1 MTKESSERRVALL
14 IALLGSVG
22 IGFDKVI
29 HVDTCKQL
37 LESLS
42 KEDMS
47 TFVNHCYGMLLQPL
61 EEKDGEDKELS
72 EEEKQ
77 EKLADIANRRRFA
90 ALNNL
95 YHLIMNYDQL
105 DVSVFIRV
113 LLVLCCMKKDEAK
126 ETKTEVDLAHE
137 GVVES
142 FALHCYP
149 PISPAIQSKAN
160 ELLSSLLSKK
170 SANQEEAMAYVV
182 LQEFENV
189 LKEAKK
195 NKTMS
200 FVQAWEEEDV
210 KSHAKL
216 MKKVKALH
224 EKNKSEKSKEE
235 KSKDEKSKEEKNKD
249 EKSKDEKNKDE
260 KSKDEKNKD
269 EKSKNEKQRALENF
283 FVNVALGQCM
293 KHEYSQFVDDLLEWS
308 GHMGKKEANATER
321 PVAVFLDVALILLRT
336 GNKSLCDATIEVGVV
351 GGGDA

>member
-235 KSKDEKSKEEKNKD
+235 KNKDEKSKEEKNKD

-260 KSKDEKNKD
+260 KSKE

>member
-235 KSKDEKSKEEKNKD
+235 KSKDEK
-249 EKSKDEKNKDE
+249 
-260 KSKDEKNKD
+260 NKD

>member
-235 KSKDEKSKEEKNKD
+235 KSKEEKNKD
-249 EKSKDEKNKDE
+249 EKSKNEKSKDE

>member
-142 FALHCYP
+142 FALHCHP

-260 KSKDEKNKD
+260 KSK
-269 EKSKNEKQRALENF
+269 NEKQRALENF

>member
-224 EKNKSEKSKEE
+224 EKNKSEKNKSEKSKEE
-235 KSKDEKSKEEKNKD
+235 KSKDENKNKD
-249 EKSKDEKNKDE
+249 EKN
-260 KSKDEKNKD
+260 KDEKNKD

>member
-61 EEKDGEDKELS
+61 EEKDGEDKELN

-195 NKTMS
+195 NK
-200 FVQAWEEEDV
+200 
-210 KSHAKL
+210 KSA
-216 MKKVKALH
+216 
-224 EKNKSEKSKEE
+224 
-235 KSKDEKSKEEKNKD
+235 
-249 EKSKDEKNKDE
+249 
-260 KSKDEKNKD
+260 
-269 EKSKNEKQRALENF
+269 
-283 FVNVALGQCM
+283 
-293 KHEYSQFVDDLLEWS
+293 
-308 GHMGKKEANATER
+308 GKKEKKLNPGNGVQALLELPNLTECVLSPLAHTQGIQLR
-321 PVAVFLDVALILLRT
+321 PDGGRHVPRARLSLRLSAVRRRAPQAQDPQGLSARC
-336 GNKSLCDATIEVGVV
+336 G
-351 GGGDA
+351 

>member
-249 EKSKDEKNKDE
+249 EKSKE
-260 KSKDEKNKD
+260 EKNKD